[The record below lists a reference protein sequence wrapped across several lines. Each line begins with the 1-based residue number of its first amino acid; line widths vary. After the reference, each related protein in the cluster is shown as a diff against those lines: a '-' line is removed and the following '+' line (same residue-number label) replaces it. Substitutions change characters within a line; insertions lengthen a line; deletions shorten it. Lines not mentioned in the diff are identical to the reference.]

1 MSALLLMLEMRAM
14 MRLIDLIQDI
24 SYEIVQGTLE
34 KEVTELVY
42 DSRKLTKDCVFV
54 CIRGTKVDGH
64 HFVEEAIQK
73 GASVVIAEQAVSA
86 PEYVTVLVTPD
97 TRVALAYLSASYF
110 GYPASKLKTI
120 GITGTKGK
128 TTTACMVRGML
139 ESSGIP
145 TGLIGT
151 VEVDTKKRII
161 PAGNTTPES
170 YLVQQYFKEMVDA
183 GCQAV
188 VMEVSS
194 QGLKMNRVAGIVFD
208 YGVFTN
214 LEPDHIG
221 TDEHAD
227 FEEYAS
233 CKALLFRQCKLGIFN
248 ADDANV
254 EKMLEGHT
262 CKVETFGIKNE
273 ADLRAVNC
281 NLHKKEGA
289 LLVSYQ
295 TKGLLSMNVEVKI
308 PGTFTIYNS
317 LTAIAIA
324 RHFQVQEETI
334 ANALLSV
341 QVKGRVELLPIS
353 ERFSMMI
360 DYAHNAMSL
369 ESLLSTLKE
378 YEPKRLVCLFGCGGN
393 RSKDRRFEMGEISSR
408 LADFTI
414 VTSDNPRFE
423 KPEDIIADIL
433 VGVKRADG
441 EYVTVPDRKEAIRY
455 SIINAQDGDVIVL
468 AGKGHEDYQEIC
480 GVKYPMDERVLVR
493 KIIQEMSEAERE
505 QYGMHEW

>member
-1 MSALLLMLEMRAM
+1 MKLK
-14 MRLIDLIQDI
+14 DLVQDI
-24 SYEIVQGTLE
+24 SYQILQGSVDREI
-34 KEVTELVY
+34 TELVY

-54 CIRGTKVDGH
+54 CIRGTKRDSH
-64 HFVEEAIQK
+64 DFVEEAVEK
-73 GASVVIAEQAVSA
+73 GAAAIVAEREISV
-86 PEYVTVLVTPD
+86 PDGVTLLVTAD
-97 TRVALAYLSASYF
+97 TRVALANLAAAYF
-110 GYPASKLKTI
+110 GYPARQLKTI

-139 ESSGIP
+139 NASGIP

-151 VEVDTKKRII
+151 VEVDTGKRVIA
-161 PAGNTTPES
+161 AGNTTPES
-170 YLVQQYFKEMVDA
+170 YLVQQYFKEMVEA
-183 GCQAV
+183 GCKAV

-194 QGLKMNRVAGIVFD
+194 QGLKMSRVAGIMFD

-227 FEEYAS
+227 FEEYAA
-233 CKALLFRQCKLGIFN
+233 CKAMLFRQCKCGILN
-248 ADDANV
+248 ADDAHV
-254 EKMLEGHT
+254 HTMLQDHT
-262 CKVETFGIKNE
+262 CKVETFGVSE
-273 ADLRAVNC
+273 QADLRAVNC

-289 LLVSYQ
+289 LLVSYK
-295 TKGLLSMNVEVKI
+295 TKGLFEMDVEVKI

-324 RHFQVQEETI
+324 RHFHVPKETI
-334 ANALLSV
+334 AKALLSV

-353 ERFSMMI
+353 ERFSIMI

-408 LADFTI
+408 LADLTI

-423 KPEDIIADIL
+423 EPEDIIADIL

-441 EYVTVPDRKEAIRY
+441 SYVTIPDRKEAIRY
-455 SIINAQDGDVIVL
+455 SITHANDGDVIVL
-468 AGKGHEDYQEIC
+468 AGKGHEDYQEIR

-493 KIIQEMSEAERE
+493 EIIQEMSEAERV
-505 QYGMHEW
+505 QYGVHEW